1 MSLNEITMWLLG
13 EYVADDPE
21 DFESLYNDSM
31 ELIRGAAVEK
41 NIEFDDY
48 YLSRWKTAA
57 DNILNFDE
65 KYFSDN
71 EKRDLYVFLSAQID
85 QDIYNYLEY
94 IWHIIYDEKLTM
106 NLIENKAKILIDK
119 GVKF

>member
-57 DNILNFDE
+57 DNIVNFDE

-85 QDIYNYLEY
+85 QDIYSYLEY
-94 IWHIIYDEKLTM
+94 IWHIIYSEKLTM
-106 NLIENKAKILIDK
+106 KLIENKAKILIEK

>member
-1 MSLNEITMWLLG
+1 MWLLG

-57 DNILNFDE
+57 DNIVNFDE

-85 QDIYNYLEY
+85 QDIYSYLEY
-94 IWHIIYDEKLTM
+94 IWHIIYSEKLTM
-106 NLIENKAKILIDK
+106 KLIENKAKILIEK

>member
-13 EYVADDPE
+13 EYVVDDPE

-57 DNILNFDE
+57 DNIVNFDE

-85 QDIYNYLEY
+85 QDIYSYLEY
-94 IWHIIYDEKLTM
+94 IWPIIYNEKLTM
-106 NLIENKAKILIDK
+106 KLIENKAKILIDK